1 VARTPVAQLALDAG
15 AQRRIISL
23 TGRLTL
29 HLELPHPRLNSGEP
43 APCHEVRMRTD
54 GAIGQR
60 PGIGVGLAHERPAH
74 AANPVLTVT
83 MRILAFILAADA
95 LKPDGI

>member
-1 VARTPVAQLALDAG
+1 MAAS
-15 AQRRIISL
+15 RRHVTKFGCGL
-23 TGRLTL
+23 MGL
-29 HLELPHPRLNSGEP
+29 
-43 APCHEVRMRTD
+43 VR
-54 GAIGQR
+54 QR